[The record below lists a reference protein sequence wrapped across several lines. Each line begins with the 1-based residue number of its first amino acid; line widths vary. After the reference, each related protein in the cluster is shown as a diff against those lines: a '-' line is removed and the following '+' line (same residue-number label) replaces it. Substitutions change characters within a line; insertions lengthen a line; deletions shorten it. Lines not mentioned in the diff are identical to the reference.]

1 MDNSKNKDNSAPLAD
16 QSFASALGLAW
27 ELGYA
32 IALPLIVLAVGG
44 RLLDKA
50 LDATPLFML
59 IGVVLSMFITSWM
72 IYKKLAHLLHYEDKV
87 VTENKTEEQEKA
99 K

>member
-1 MDNSKNKDNSAPLAD
+1 NKESGAPLAD
-16 QSFASALGLAW
+16 ESFASALGLAW

-50 LDATPLFML
+50 LGATPLFML

-72 IYKKLAHLLHYEDKV
+72 IYKKLAHLLHHEEAKPSSKDNDKKEDDTKL
-87 VTENKTEEQEKA
+87 N
-99 K
+99 